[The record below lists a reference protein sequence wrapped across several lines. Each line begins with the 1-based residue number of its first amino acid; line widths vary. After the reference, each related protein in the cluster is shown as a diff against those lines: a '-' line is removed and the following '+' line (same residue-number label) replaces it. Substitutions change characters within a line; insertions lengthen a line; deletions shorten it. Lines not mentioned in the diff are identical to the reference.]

1 MFSFSDFI
9 FKLKRRVSVM
19 VISREALDAE
29 MNRCVAELRM
39 LGADAAES
47 TEFNAFLNEISN
59 RLESLYN
66 AVPAD
71 AISTKLA
78 ARLLGNSVTRAVNAI
93 VKSKIDTDRG
103 WVKCLKAVRNVS
115 DYAGSTLKPL
125 SVLVHPNFAVICE
138 EIEISLATD
147 VTYSI
152 AGTERR
158 KLYIRTKL
166 KSLGQ
171 NLARLNE
178 QGIYSFLDEAP
189 RHILLDLIDFLQ
201 R

>member
-1 MFSFSDFI
+1 MKSSESD
-9 FKLKRRVSVM
+9 
-19 VISREALDAE
+19 
-29 MNRCVAELRM
+29 
-39 LGADAAES
+39 G
-47 TEFNAFLNEISN
+47 
-59 RLESLYN
+59 
-66 AVPAD
+66 
-71 AISTKLA
+71 
-78 ARLLGNSVTRAVNAI
+78 
-93 VKSKIDTDRG
+93 G
-103 WVKCLKAVRNVS
+103 WVKCLKAMRNVS
-115 DYAGSTLKPL
+115 EYAGTTLKPL

-138 EIEISLATD
+138 EIETSLATD